1 MRILLT
7 GWLCL
12 TLAASLPAQ
21 VKPAGI
27 FGNHMVLQRNKPIPV
42 WGTASP
48 GEKITVSLSGHTLKT
63 KASKTGD
70 WSVTLP
76 AMKEG
81 GPYNLTLTGK
91 DTVTLS
97 DVLIGEVWL
106 CSGQSNM
113 EWALKAADSAKR
125 EIEASTNDMIR
136 HIKVPRTA
144 ALQPRR
150 EIGQPAEWKVSGPAT
165 AGDFTAVGYFFA
177 RELQKRLGVPVGL
190 VNSSWGGTHVETW
203 TSSEAFFSQAEFADL
218 KAKYPTVDTPVK
230 APNAYATLLY
240 NGMIHPLVGF
250 AIRGAIWYQ
259 GESNA
264 ARAEQYNRS
273 FPLMINDWRSR
284 WKEDF
289 PFYFVQLTHYQASK
303 GDSQNGGSTWAEL
316 REAQTNTL
324 RLPNTG
330 MAVIIDI
337 GNSGDIHPR
346 NKQDVGM
353 RLALQALAKT
363 YGMNVPHEAPMVDKV
378 SFDGNTASVTW
389 HNTYDGMRVR
399 NRYGHV
405 NGFEVAGE
413 DRKFHYARAWMGAD
427 GRVMVTCDKVARPVA
442 LRYGWSDDPADLNLF
457 NSAGIPANPFRTDD
471 WPRKTQGAAFGK

>member
-7 GWLCL
+7 GWLGLAL
-12 TLAASLPAQ
+12 TATLQAQ
-21 VKPAGI
+21 VRPAGI
-27 FGNHMVLQRNKPIPV
+27 FGDHMVLQRNKPIPV

-48 GEKITVSLSGHTLKT
+48 GERITVSLAGQSVRT
-63 KASKTGD
+63 KASKAGD

-81 GPYNLTLTGK
+81 GPYSLTLAGK
-91 DTVTLS
+91 DTVTLA
-97 DVLIGEVWL
+97 DVLLGEVWL

-113 EWALKAADSAKR
+113 EWPVKSADSARR
-125 EIEASTNDMIR
+125 EIAASANDMIR

-150 EIGQPAEWKVSGPAT
+150 EIGQPAEWKVCGPAT
-165 AGDFTAVGYFFA
+165 VADFTAVGYFFA
-177 RELQKRLGVPVGL
+177 RELQQRLGVPVGL

-203 TSSEAFFSQAEFADL
+203 TSGDAFFAQPEFADL
-218 KAKYPTVDTPVK
+218 KARYPSVDTPIK

-240 NGMIHPLVGF
+240 NGMIHPIVGF

-264 ARAEQYNRS
+264 ARAEQYQRS
-273 FPLMINDWRSR
+273 FPLMITDWRSR

-316 REAQTNTL
+316 REAQTGTL
-324 RLPNTG
+324 KLPNTG

-337 GNSGDIHPR
+337 GNSADIHPR
-346 NKQDVGM
+346 NKQDVGK
-353 RLALQALAKT
+353 RLALQALART
-363 YGMNVPHEAPMVDKV
+363 YGLPMPHASPMVDKV
-378 SFDGNTASVTW
+378 SFEGGMASVTW
-389 HNTYDGMRVR
+389 TNTYEGMVVK

-413 DRKFHYARAWMGAD
+413 DRRFHYARAWMEN
-427 GRVMVTCDKVARPVA
+427 GRVMVTSDKVARPVA

-457 NSAGIPANPFRTDD
+457 NSAGLPANPFRTDS
-471 WPRKTQGAAFGK
+471 WPRKTQGAGFGR